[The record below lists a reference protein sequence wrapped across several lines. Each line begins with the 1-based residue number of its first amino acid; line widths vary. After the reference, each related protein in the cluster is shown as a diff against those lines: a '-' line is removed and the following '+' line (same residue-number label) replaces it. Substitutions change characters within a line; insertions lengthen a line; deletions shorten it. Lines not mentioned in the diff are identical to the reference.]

1 MAVTSATSGTE
12 TEDLLSVLEPESPL
26 VRITQQNPGFSPVAG
41 VLIVCA
47 GSDPA
52 ARIGS
57 HLPSVRGTAD
67 PSRFGGERNVCR
79 AADVNGTRELE
90 GNT

>member
-1 MAVTSATSGTE
+1 MPVTAATSGTE
-12 TEDLLSVLEPESPL
+12 PEDLLSVLEPESPL
-26 VRITQQNPGFSPVAG
+26 VRITQQNPHVSPVAG

>member
-1 MAVTSATSGTE
+1 MEAE
-12 TEDLLSVLEPESPL
+12 NLLSALEPESPL
-26 VRITQQNPGFSPVAG
+26 IRITQQNPGIGTAVG

>member
-1 MAVTSATSGTE
+1 VISATSVTE
-12 TEDLLSVLEPESPL
+12 AEDLLSALEPESPL
-26 VRITQQNPGFSPVAG
+26 IRFTQQNPAISPVKP
-41 VLIVCA
+41 VLIICA

-52 ARIGS
+52 ARIGT
-57 HLPSVRGTAD
+57 HLPSVRGTGE

-79 AADVNGTRELE
+79 SADVNGTRELE